1 MSFFKYSLLKFI
13 GFLFFFFGFF
23 LTEINSQEKP
33 NSPVNEIKLQNEEF
47 FIRFYEKLKS
57 ENKSIEKI
65 DKNFLVRLSGLS
77 TFDRKY
83 MTKKVDPRHFFSQV
97 TLDSM
102 KMPRMG
108 RELKCLSEALYFESR
123 GEQLEGQ
130 IAVANVIINRKNS
143 KDFPNTICRVVSEGS
158 HKRNACQF
166 SYNCDG
172 KLELIYDKR
181 AYRRIAKLSNIILN
195 GAFADITG
203 GATFFH
209 ASEVNPSWAKKFRKT
224 KKIGRHIFYS
234 R

>member
-1 MSFFKYSLLKFI
+1 MANFIPSVLKFLGYLTFPFVCFLAE
-13 GFLFFFFGFF
+13 GFSQD
-23 LTEINSQEKP
+23 NSISQVKK
-33 NSPVNEIKLQNEEF
+33 IQLQNEDF
-47 FIRFYEKLKS
+47 LTGFYEKLKL
-57 ENKSIEKI
+57 ENKNI
-65 DKNFLVRLSGLS
+65 DKINETFLVRLSGLS
-77 TFDRKY
+77 SFDRKY
-83 MTKKVDPRHFFSQV
+83 MSKKIDPRNFFSEK

-102 KMPRMG
+102 KKPRMN

-123 GEQLEGQ
+123 GEDLEGQ
-130 IAVANVIINRKNS
+130 IAVADVIINRKNS
-143 KDFPNTICRVVSEGS
+143 KNFPNTICRVVSEGS

-172 KLELIYDKR
+172 KLELIYNKR
-181 AYRRIAKLSNIILN
+181 AYSRITKLSSMLLN

>member
-1 MSFFKYSLLKFI
+1 MKI
-13 GFLFFFFGFF
+13 EVG
-23 LTEINSQEKP
+23 NR
-33 NSPVNEIKLQNEEF
+33 N
-47 FIRFYEKLKS
+47 
-57 ENKSIEKI
+57 IEKI
-65 DKNFLVRLSGLS
+65 NKTFLLRLSGLS
-77 TFDRKY
+77 AFDRKY
-83 MTKKVDPRHFFSQV
+83 MSKNIDPRHFFSEK
-97 TLDSM
+97 TLDNM
-102 KMPRMG
+102 KTPRMN

-130 IAVANVIINRKNS
+130 IAVADVIINRKNS
-143 KDFPNTICRVVSEGS
+143 KYFPNTICRVVSEGS
-158 HKRNACQF
+158 HRRNACQF

-172 KLELIYDKR
+172 KLELIHDKKS
-181 AYRRIAKLSNIILN
+181 YSRIVKLSSMLLN

>member
-1 MSFFKYSLLKFI
+1 MSNFKPSVLKFL
-13 GFLFFFFGFF
+13 GFLAFFFVCFLTEVSSQDNSISSVKKIKLKNEDFLFGFF
-23 LTEINSQEKP
+23 
-33 NSPVNEIKLQNEEF
+33 
-47 FIRFYEKLKS
+47 EKLKL
-57 ENKSIEKI
+57 ENRNI
-65 DKNFLVRLSGLS
+65 DKINKTFLVRLSGLS

-83 MTKKVDPRHFFSQV
+83 MSKKIDPRHFFSEK

-102 KMPRMG
+102 KNPRMN

-130 IAVANVIINRKNS
+130 IAVADVIINRKKS
-143 KDFPNTICRVVSEGS
+143 KYFPNTICRVVSEGS

-172 KLELIYDKR
+172 KLELIHDKR
-181 AYRRIAKLSNIILN
+181 SYMRIVKLSSMILN

-209 ASEVNPSWAKKFRKT
+209 ASEVNPSWAKKFRKP